1 MVFDSTWLTP
11 PGYEELGGEFEAIRN
26 GGIFWIN
33 NSRNF
38 WIKLSTD
45 LFRNGSPFLY
55 SFVCISTRI
64 LKTLSPNGPFAS
76 NSFFRPKTIS
86 KVAITEKLRMQPLPF
101 FSSHRF
107 LLLAPSF
114 SPFPFPV
121 ILELLGLKKPAF
133 WRLFTHMTAN
143 FLRLVF
149 KKSVRYKWALLIS
162 FESKNY
168 FVICTSERLIIIH
181 IKEYIKRAAIMKEL
195 YGLKNTVNDLIDAN
209 SQINASYLQC

>member
-1 MVFDSTWLTP
+1 
-11 PGYEELGGEFEAIRN
+11 
-26 GGIFWIN
+26 
-33 NSRNF
+33 
-38 WIKLSTD
+38 
-45 LFRNGSPFLY
+45 
-55 SFVCISTRI
+55 
-64 LKTLSPNGPFAS
+64 
-76 NSFFRPKTIS
+76 
-86 KVAITEKLRMQPLPF
+86 MQPLPF
-101 FSSHRF
+101 FSSPPF

-121 ILELLGLKKPAF
+121 ILELLGLKKPSF
-133 WRLFTHMTAN
+133 WRLFTQMTAN

-168 FVICTSERLIIIH
+168 FVICTSKRLIIIH

-209 SQINASYLQC
+209 SQINASYLKNASSTMLSLYKTPLCNKRSLWHLLQNTRNWKKGSKSFNLFSFLCIISYSLSSSNKDGLTTQWLSASIVTSLHLLSWDLKEW